1 MKSDPALKAIES
13 NNQRRISK
21 RVVIEDEPSSPGN
34 KRIDTNFK
42 KKLSLN
48 LHSNRSSNRTFTKM
62 MSMSPEGKDGTS
74 SMHKKVMQRNF
85 LKKMKTLD
93 PVTGMEEEMTE
104 ADYMRQSTGQSR
116 FDLKSGL
123 LVLTFLRIVY

>member
-1 MKSDPALKAIES
+1 M
-13 NNQRRISK
+13 
-21 RVVIEDEPSSPGN
+21 VIEDEPPSPGN
-34 KRIDTNFK
+34 KRIDPNFK

-48 LHSNRSSNRTFTKM
+48 LNSNRSGNRTFTKM
-62 MSMSPEGKDGTS
+62 MSMSPEGKDLTS

-85 LKKMKTLD
+85 MKKMKTLD
-93 PVTGMEEEMTE
+93 PKFDEEMTE

-123 LVLTFLRIVY
+123 LVIGILK